1 MNIVIILGANQRSDL
16 CIASAK
22 GLNVNVKWMLIT
34 RC

>member
-1 MNIVIILGANQRSDL
+1 MNIVIIHGAYQRSGL
-16 CIASAK
+16 FIASAK